1 MQQIPALLKVRQTK
15 SKKVSERTGGEL
27 KNRQTRQRKI
37 CWLVM
42 SKKDQDRLY
51 TIVDHD
57 NVDK

>member
-1 MQQIPALLKVRQTK
+1 MQQIPALLKVRHSK

-27 KNRQTRQRKI
+27 KNRQTRRQKI

>member
-1 MQQIPALLKVRQTK
+1 MNGQ
-15 SKKVSERTGGEL
+15 
-27 KNRQTRQRKI
+27 RQRQKI

-51 TIVDHD
+51 TIVDYD